1 MLITVI
7 YLIIS
12 NFKSYI
18 INLLIT
24 FLYTFN
30 ELYTKYS

>member
-12 NFKSYI
+12 NLNHI